1 MKKIFQ
7 YIAILILVASA
18 CTEDK
23 GTYDYSPLNEVLI
36 SGINDEYIALSE
48 APFTILPTVEQKL
61 VDDESVLEYMW
72 YAYNAGSQLYSADTL
87 SFSKDLDLDSL
98 KLDPKN
104 YELVFRATDT
114 STGIY
119 YDYRS
124 QLYVKGFPDGLQV
137 LSSREGNAQVSILRG
152 TGEGLSDFE
161 AFKLQNDN
169 QVAGANPVSII
180 GINEFM
186 RRGKP
191 FRIALYCDDDKLGS
205 YATGTKLEKTIDV
218 TDAFQQIAAPTSIK
232 GALGH
237 PESFATGVFADDN
250 KLYTTYQPGL
260 FGDECS
266 FMWSFDN
273 VSPAFNSVIPYGGFV
288 LFNPVTTGFC
298 EVDSWGSRVSQY
310 PPIDDEEAPFDRTN
324 TGLSAVYGKRVSDY
338 AMGVFKDEATNQRYL
353 LAILNKEAAFKK
365 EMNGADLENADI
377 FDFLNSK
384 QVLFYAFANKIYT
397 YDVVANKVLYTY
409 EMGSE
414 INISHIEVSA
424 NDKQLFVGLGDG
436 SDDVDSGSVYIMNID
451 LDGEILGIHE
461 AYDHKFGKVVDF
473 FENY

>member
-1 MKKIFQ
+1 MKKLFQ
-7 YIAILILVASA
+7 YIAVLLLVAYA

-23 GTYDYSPLNEVLI
+23 GTYDYTPLNEVQI
-36 SGINDEYIALSE
+36 SGINDEYTVLSE
-48 APFTILPTVEQKL
+48 APFTISPTVEQTL
-61 VDDESVLEYMW
+61 VEDESVLAYLW
-72 YAYNAGSQLYSADTL
+72 YAYNKGSQLYSADTL

-98 KLDPKN
+98 KLDPKD

-124 QLYVKGFPDGLQV
+124 VLNVKGFPDGLQV
-137 LSSREGNAQVSILRG
+137 LSSRDGNAQISILRG
-152 TGEGLSDFE
+152 TEEGLSDLE

-169 QVAGANPVSII
+169 QVAGANPVNII

-191 FRIALYCDDDKLGS
+191 FRIALYCNDETLGS
-205 YATGTKLEKTIDV
+205 YATGAKLEKTIDV
-218 TDAFQQIAAPTSIK
+218 TDAFQQIEAPANIK
-232 GALGH
+232 GVLGH

-250 KLYTTYQPGL
+250 KLFTTFQPGL

-266 FMWSFDN
+266 FIYSFEN

-288 LFNPVTTGFC
+288 LFNPTTTGFC
-298 EVDSWGSRVSQY
+298 EIDSWGSRVTQY
-310 PPIDDEEAPFDRTN
+310 PPVDDEELPFDRTN
-324 TGLSAVYGKRVSDY
+324 TGLSAVYGKRVTDY
-338 AMGVFKDEATNQRYL
+338 AMGVFEDESSNQKYL
-353 LAILNKEAAFKK
+353 LGLLNKEAAFKK
-365 EMNGADLENADI
+365 EMDGADLENATI

-384 QVLFYAFANKIYT
+384 QVLLYAYANKIYT

-409 EMGSE
+409 ELDGE
-414 INISHIEVSA
+414 AIINHIEVSA
-424 NDKQLFVGLGDG
+424 DDKKLFVGFGDG
-436 SDDVDSGSVYIMNID
+436 SDDADSGSVYIMNID
-451 LDGEILGIHE
+451 LDGEVLDVHE
-461 AYDHKFGKVVDF
+461 AYDNKFGKVVDF